1 MGRQSL
7 FVRMRQCPLSCKW
20 CDSKFT
26 WDRHDPGYNQPYLTF
41 DAAPFFAKT
50 ILDHLTP
57 AIEAIVFTGGE
68 PLIYQPH
75 LPEVI
80 DLVRTRG
87 QQSLAV
93 EIETAG
99 TILPD
104 HALLQRA
111 HFNVSPK
118 LASSGNAA
126 IPMHILWNEQG
137 TRRYLAYN
145 DAIFKIVVAKDD
157 VTSLEFYLSWL
168 QDIATKM
175 GIEWK
180 RRVYL
185 MPCATTPYALEVG
198 QRFVLEHA
206 QRLGVRATTRMHILA
221 HGDERGR

>member
-1 MGRQSL
+1 
-7 FVRMRQCPLSCKW
+7 MRQCPLSCKW
-20 CDSKFT
+20 CDSKFS
-26 WDRHDPGYNQPYLTF
+26 WDRNDPHYNDPYLRF
-41 DAAPFFAKT
+41 EAAPFFAKT
-50 ILDHLTP
+50 IIDNLTP
-57 AIEAIVFTGGE
+57 NIEAIVFTGGE
-68 PLIYQPH
+68 PMIYQRH

-80 DLVRTRG
+80 DLVRDRG
-87 QQSLAV
+87 PKSVSLAV

-99 TILPD
+99 TIFPQ

-126 IPMHILWNEQG
+126 IPMDILWNKKATQQ
-137 TRRYLAYN
+137 YLGLN

-206 QRLGVRATTRMHILA
+206 ARLGVRATTRMHILA